1 MISSVAA
8 RRARP
13 DEARAVAAQVERRAE
28 PHRDGPHPGEL
39 RADRL
44 DLLGADEAHRHD
56 GGAGL
61 EGEPRH
67 ARAAAVQAAVERAGA
82 LGVERERRA
91 GLEDATALRRAPP
104 APARPRPG
112 RRCTAPIAVK
122 NVRDTQPENPVPV
135 K

>member
-1 MISSVAA
+1 M
-8 RRARP
+8 
-13 DEARAVAAQVERRAE
+13 AAQVEGRAE
-28 PHRDGPHPGEL
+28 PHRDGPHAGEL

-44 DLLGADEAHRHD
+44 DLLRADEADRHD

-91 GLEDATALRRAPP
+91 GLEDAPALVERLLRLRARAPVDADGAD
-104 APARPRPG
+104 AP
-112 RRCTAPIAVK
+112 
-122 NVRDTQPENPVPV
+122 
-135 K
+135 